1 MSATEPITSDNISKL
16 TTYQLRQELVRRNA
30 FDLDEDAVNYNT
42 LLKRLLVEV
51 LKDEEKLVQEK
62 EQLRLKLLAE
72 QKAEALRIRE
82 LKKQEALERSQQR
95 MQSKDYFANKE
106 KINSE
111 CKIDKTLRLQTDSTS
126 NNAEDIGSSD
136 KVTVVM
142 EQSDPEIEIDDNPF
156 RSKQRFKVAVK

>member
-1 MSATEPITSDNISKL
+1 
-16 TTYQLRQELVRRNA
+16 
-30 FDLDEDAVNYNT
+30 
-42 LLKRLLVEV
+42 
-51 LKDEEKLVQEK
+51 
-62 EQLRLKLLAE
+62 
-72 QKAEALRIRE
+72 
-82 LKKQEALERSQQR
+82 